1 MSKVDRLTKEQRH
14 KNMKNIRSKD
24 TSIELKLRK
33 ELWRRGYRYRKNY
46 TELPGK
52 PDIVLTK
59 YKIAIFC
66 DSEFFHGKDWEV
78 LKPQLEKG
86 KNADFWIE
94 KISKNQQHD
103 DDINKQLQFL
113 GWTVIRFWGKDI
125 MKKTDE
131 CIQVIEEN
139 IFELE
144 SDAVQCYTARFKDN
158 ERLASFRSPHNSP
171 NNILHFHNVYSDKL
185 SKYFANL
192 GRNVIVINMIGT
204 DVQARASG
212 MDEDTDFVYTTN
224 QPDLAELA
232 RKAYT
237 NYPTIINL
245 LVALSKLA
253 QIDFIINSALTL
265 IMLIYLVLYIW
276 NFCFKVPK
284 HLSTTKRFLA
294 ISLLNNFGFAVKGL
308 PRLALCI
315 RPSFMYRLFKYSR
328 FFKLS

>member
-1 MSKVDRLTKEQRH
+1 MDRLTKEQRH

-24 TSIELKLRK
+24 TSIVLKLRK

-139 IFELE
+139 IFE
-144 SDAVQCYTARFKDN
+144 Q
-158 ERLASFRSPHNSP
+158 
-171 NNILHFHNVYSDKL
+171 
-185 SKYFANL
+185 KYNDYD
-192 GRNVIVINMIGT
+192 IET
-204 DVQARASG
+204 
-212 MDEDTDFVYTTN
+212 E
-224 QPDLAELA
+224 E
-232 RKAYT
+232 
-237 NYPTIINL
+237 
-245 LVALSKLA
+245 
-253 QIDFIINSALTL
+253 
-265 IMLIYLVLYIW
+265 
-276 NFCFKVPK
+276 
-284 HLSTTKRFLA
+284 
-294 ISLLNNFGFAVKGL
+294 ISHV
-308 PRLALCI
+308 
-315 RPSFMYRLFKYSR
+315 
-328 FFKLS
+328 

>member
-1 MSKVDRLTKEQRH
+1 MDRLTKEQRH

-113 GWTVIRFWGKDI
+113 GWTVIRFLGKDI

-139 IFELE
+139 IFE
-144 SDAVQCYTARFKDN
+144 Q
-158 ERLASFRSPHNSP
+158 
-171 NNILHFHNVYSDKL
+171 
-185 SKYFANL
+185 KYNDYD
-192 GRNVIVINMIGT
+192 IET
-204 DVQARASG
+204 
-212 MDEDTDFVYTTN
+212 E
-224 QPDLAELA
+224 E
-232 RKAYT
+232 
-237 NYPTIINL
+237 
-245 LVALSKLA
+245 
-253 QIDFIINSALTL
+253 
-265 IMLIYLVLYIW
+265 
-276 NFCFKVPK
+276 
-284 HLSTTKRFLA
+284 
-294 ISLLNNFGFAVKGL
+294 ISHV
-308 PRLALCI
+308 
-315 RPSFMYRLFKYSR
+315 
-328 FFKLS
+328 